1 MKMRNGLGKTAF
13 YIISSEK
20 CIRLNIPG
28 TKEHAERKQV
38 SRSWVG
44 PDLLLHDPEIA
55 NNLKSPML
63 NDPEVW
69 LLGENPK
76 RLYGDTITNV
86 RTLLFV
92 TLENWKWPKC
102 TSTREWMKKLGL
114 SNNKSDKK
122 KFSSPKWNRTT
133 LATWV
138 VHEIS
143 ALSQKQFTE
152 GKKAASRRQLH
163 RKLKRRTVQPH
174 IHGYTHLTWEWNH
187 MWDDACLRQDA
198 AS

>member
-1 MKMRNGLGKTAF
+1 MTGHPRLYPVLIFLLLRKQIRANQEPPWPLLLFSWIMKMRNGLGKTAF

-20 CIRLNIPG
+20 CICLNIPG
-28 TKEHAERKQV
+28 TKEHAERKQA
-38 SRSWVG
+38 SQSWVG

-76 RLYGDTITNV
+76 RLYGDTIANV

-114 SNNKSDKK
+114 SNNKSDK
-122 KFSSPKWNRTT
+122 
-133 LATWV
+133 
-138 VHEIS
+138 S
-143 ALSQKQFTE
+143 AVLNETE
-152 GKKAASRRQLH
+152 LH
-163 RKLKRRTVQPH
+163 
-174 IHGYTHLTWEWNH
+174 
-187 MWDDACLRQDA
+187 
-198 AS
+198 